1 MSAAGIFWPVTA
13 LALWTLVMLTLTAYQ
28 RIGAVVRRQLRSRD
42 FKVGE
47 SNDVPHE
54 LRVRNRNLVNLL
66 EMPVLFYVV
75 CLSLYVTG
83 LSDGGA
89 IWLAW
94 LFVALRV
101 LHSLVHITYNRV
113 THRLVVFALS
123 SFALLALWIVLI
135 KGLAEKS

>member
-1 MSAAGIFWPVTA
+1 MSAESIFWPVTA

-42 FKVGE
+42 FTVGE
-47 SNDVPHE
+47 SEGVP
-54 LRVRNRNLVNLL
+54 LAMRLRNRNLVNLF

-75 CLSLYVTG
+75 CLALYVTKQAD
-83 LSDGGA
+83 SA
-89 IWLAW
+89 AVWLAW

-101 LHSLVHITYNRV
+101 GHSLVHITYNRV
-113 THRLVVFALS
+113 THRLLVFAFS
-123 SFALLALWIVLI
+123 NFTLLALWLVFI